1 MGFVTVLLLI
11 MFVLV
16 SVLLILIVLVQ
27 GEEGDTLGGLFAG
40 GSGSVFGSRSGNIL
54 TKTTSILG
62 ALFLVLAFSLALVN
76 RSGGDQGLSTTPK
89 QIEQSESSEWWNENT
104 ASPSGDSTVPAAPES
119 TAPLQTEQTPGNSEA
134 SPVPAETNP
143 ANQ

>member
-1 MGFVTVLLLI
+1 MGFVTVLLLV
-11 MFVLV
+11 MFVIV

-40 GSGSVFGSRSGNIL
+40 GSGSAFGSRSGNIL

-62 ALFLVLAFSLALVN
+62 ALFLILAFSLALVN
-76 RSGGDQGLSTTPK
+76 RSGGDRGLEAAPK
-89 QIEQSESSEWWNENT
+89 RIEKADTSEWWNENT
-104 ASPSGDSTVPAAPES
+104 ASQSGDSATSES
-119 TAPLQTEQTPGNSEA
+119 GAPLQTEQTPGNSET

-143 ANQ
+143 ARQ

>member
-1 MGFVTVLLLI
+1 MGFVTVLLLV

-40 GSGSVFGSRSGNIL
+40 GSGSAFGSRSGNIL

-62 ALFLVLAFSLALVN
+62 ALFLILAFSLALVN
-76 RSGGDQGLSTTPK
+76 RSGGDRGLEATPK
-89 QIEQSESSEWWNENT
+89 QIEKSGTSEWWNENT
-104 ASPSGDSTVPAAPES
+104 SSQSENNVVPATPES
-119 TAPLQTEQTPGNSEA
+119 GAPLQTEQNPGNSGT

-143 ANQ
+143 ARQ

>member
-1 MGFVTVLLLI
+1 MGFLTVLLLI

-62 ALFLVLAFSLALVN
+62 ALFLILAFSLALVN
-76 RSGGDQGLSTTPK
+76 RSGGDRGLEATPK
-89 QIEQSESSEWWNENT
+89 QIEKPSASEWWNE
-104 ASPSGDSTVPAAPES
+104 SSTSQNGESAIPAAPGGAAS
-119 TAPLQTEQTPGNSEA
+119 LQAEQTSENSGMT
-134 SPVPAETNP
+134 PVPADTNP
-143 ANQ
+143 ARQ